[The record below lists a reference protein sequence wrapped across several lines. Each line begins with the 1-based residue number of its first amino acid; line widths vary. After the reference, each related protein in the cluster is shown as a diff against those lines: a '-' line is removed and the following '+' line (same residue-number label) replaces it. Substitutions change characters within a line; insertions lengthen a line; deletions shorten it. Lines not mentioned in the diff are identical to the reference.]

1 MLKNLLLFTLK
12 IFRFLLGIA
21 LLVFVSLFFF
31 FLLIDLVSITS
42 KGLTYFLD
50 EDGLLLRY
58 LIQILILL
66 STWTFG
72 FLTSFDAKWFNHY
85 PKTFAKILGTI
96 SMFIIRSLSILI
108 KGILKFTFYYL
119 PRWFLWD
126 LTTKPILE
134 VFFPLQMQRR
144 EYRRE
149 QSILEQDRVRKI
161 SKEELTDEV
170 NIILNFRKNFLEN
183 NTFSKEEWSGDFLT
197 DVVRMIP
204 SGGDIP
210 KSLYCFEMTP
220 QTGTESIKDLKCNF
234 CDNETEYFLHE
245 SFKKIV
251 KTNPSESSD
260 VMSKSEPK
268 HFKRYF
274 CSLCFLYEEIECEE
288 EKKEVSKRA
297 REIGINLPIN

>member
-1 MLKNLLLFTLK
+1 MFKKILLFISRIL
-12 IFRFLLGIA
+12 RFTLGIA
-21 LLVFVSLFFF
+21 LLGFVSFTFLF
-31 FLLIDLVSITS
+31 LA
-42 KGLTYFLD
+42 LD
-50 EDGLLLRY
+50 
-58 LIQILILL
+58 LILEENIEL
-66 STWTFG
+66 PIYYFFCSVIFLTWIFG
-72 FLTSFDAKWFNHY
+72 FLISLKVRWFNPY
-85 PKTFAKILGTI
+85 LKTYAKILMAI
-96 SMFIIRSLSILI
+96 SGFIVGSLGVLLTAS
-108 KGILKFTFYYL
+108 LKFIFYIF
-119 PRWFLWD
+119 PRGILWD

-144 EYRRE
+144 EYTKE

-210 KSLYCFEMTP
+210 KSLYCFEITP
-220 QTGTESIKDLKCNF
+220 ETGTESIKDLKCNF

-245 SFKKIV
+245 SSKKIV
-251 KTNPSESSD
+251 KTNPAESSN

-268 HFKRYF
+268 YFKRYF

-297 REIGINLPIN
+297 REIGINLPIC

>member
-1 MLKNLLLFTLK
+1 MFKKILLFASK
-12 IFRFLLGIA
+12 ILRFLLAISLLIFISLIFLF
-21 LLVFVSLFFF
+21 LLV
-31 FLLIDLVSITS
+31 DLAIIIS
-42 KGLTYFLD
+42 KGLTYFLV
-50 EDGLLLRY
+50 EDGLLFRY
-58 LIQILILL
+58 LLYVAIL
-66 STWTFG
+66 SFTWTFG
-72 FLTSFDAKWFNHY
+72 FLISFDVKWFNPY
-85 PKTFAKILGTI
+85 PKTFAKILMAILG
-96 SMFIIRSLSILI
+96 FVVGSL
-108 KGILKFTFYYL
+108 GILLTASLKFIFYYL
-119 PRWFLWD
+119 PKGVLWD

-134 VFFPLQMQRR
+134 AFFSLQMQRR
-144 EYRRE
+144 EYTRE

-183 NTFSKEEWSGDFLT
+183 NTFSKEEWSGNFLT

-210 KSLYCFEMTP
+210 KSLYCFEITP
-220 QTGTESIKDLKCNF
+220 ETGTESIKDLKCNF

-251 KTNPSESSD
+251 KTNPSESSN

-297 REIGINLPIN
+297 REIGINLPIC